1 MVKKVTAIFLIITI
15 IMTLFVQP
23 AFADFQ
29 PELPSLYKVF
39 EDYFMFGA
47 FHSLSSFFGN
57 NRDMMHHHYNIWA
70 PSNEFKP
77 SSLLDLNAAASNY
90 NTVYNEVY
98 ADGVITPEEEQRL
111 FEANTTIFLNSTS
124 QQINFLNQ
132 VRALNATRAPEDQ
145 VKVKCHTLFWHNLS
159 QQPEAFFHEGFSNNR
174 PWASKEVMLA
184 RIDSYVQKV
193 FERFAPYKD
202 IIYSWDVVN
211 EALDDFTGFLRNE
224 NDYQESRWGRIF
236 KRPDIADREERL
248 WEETVWVRQAFAS
261 AAKYN
266 KLYDLGL
273 TLVYNDFF
281 DANKEYEPKL
291 TSNIIMLRPIY
302 QMLKEEGVPFVIG
315 LQNRNATSLDLNVFK
330 DMYNRYAEIC
340 DEIQTTE
347 SDTRSDYIP
356 NPNYSPD
363 VLPYYLPDGSKN
375 PAWTWNAW
383 QTTPNAQVAI
393 VRDGWTAAMA
403 NRPEIQREQ
412 ADWLADQFD
421 FLLENSK
428 ANGGK
433 LVMYMLDGVNDSQ
446 TFNSNKGAH
455 IFMSADSSGNTNYT
469 AKMSYYAIIGSVPRF
484 EIRKLLEKAPT
495 DAMKDNYTPASW
507 NKYAQA
513 RQVAQDILNV
523 RIYDLNGY
531 NNAKNALNA
540 LTQAVNELVDT
551 EASLTQI
558 TVNGL
563 PLPGFSPEIREYN
576 CAVPAGSLPLVTAT
590 AMNENST
597 VTISQVT
604 ELPGK
609 AVITVSSSDGSRQ
622 TTYIINFSVDT
633 SLSSLKVDGVPV
645 AGFSPDNLVYDM
657 TVPYGSTP
665 QVTAEPSDPGA
676 SVNIIQASSVP
687 GQAIIEVT
695 AGGAKTTYT
704 INFNVDSTLKSLRV
718 NGIQVSGFSPDTYK
732 YNVYIPEGI
741 PVVTVVPNDPNA
753 PVEIIQANAVPGQ
766 ARVLIGHEGSQLI
779 YTVNFSNSMYGNDE
793 FDEPTLNTALWH
805 WVNEDPSTWSLTS
818 NPGFMTISPRAG
830 DIYQGSTDA
839 KNILLQD
846 APGDWTIET
855 KIICSV
861 RPHVPYQQG
870 GLIAYQDMDNY
881 IKLEWE
887 ATGSNSTIIQV
898 CREVNGSP
906 QATSIN
912 GNVVGSN
919 NTLWFRMVKNGN
931 QYTCYYSTDGENF
944 TQVGTTYTLNFTNV
958 KTGFICIN
966 GSGTST
972 DLDVMFDYFHTTAVS
987 YLPLPVDKTALSA
1000 LIIEAQALDESK
1012 YTAESWANLQAALAS
1027 AIAVESDPNA
1037 QQADVDSAVA
1047 NLQAAINALV
1057 FVKPT
1062 ASITGAGSV
1071 QPGSEF
1077 TVTISLDSVSQSV
1090 YAEDLT
1096 LSYDPAIF
1104 EYISTA
1110 SADEDIKV
1118 LRAEDSGTGFVR
1130 IIAANVGGVTG
1141 SITPILNINFK
1152 VKSGVENTLG
1162 TISIADAELGVMP
1175 EGTVIQ
1181 PNLGSITIFV
1191 EGSTPAVDKSALL
1204 ATINE
1209 AEELYNNAVV
1219 GTENGNYWQADKD
1232 AFKAAI
1238 DEAKA
1243 VLDDPGASQSEVDN
1257 AKDSLIAAMEA
1268 FQASVITPTTGDL
1281 NNSSTIDIGDLALI
1295 AYYYGATSDSENWA
1309 VAKIADINKDNKV
1322 DIEDLAFI
1330 ANRIPD

>member
-1 MVKKVTAIFLIITI
+1 MLKKLTAIFLIITI

-39 EDYFMFGA
+39 KDYFMFGS
-47 FHSLSSFFGN
+47 FHSLSSFFGS

-77 SSLLDLNAAASNY
+77 SGLLDLNSAASNY
-90 NTVYNEVY
+90 NTVLNQVN
-98 ADGVITPEEEQRL
+98 ADGVITPEEEELL
-111 FEANTTIFLNSTS
+111 FKANTTIVLGSTS
-124 QQINFLNQ
+124 QQLNFLNQ
-132 VRALNATRAPEDQ
+132 VRALNATRGPEDQ

-159 QQPEAFFHEGFSNNR
+159 QQPVAFFREGFSTEN

-184 RIDSYVQKV
+184 RIDSYIQKV

-211 EALDDFTGFLRNE
+211 EAIDDFTGFLRNE

-248 WEETVWVRQAFAS
+248 LEETIWIRQAFES

-266 KLYDLGL
+266 KEYDLGL

-291 TSNIIMLRPIY
+291 TSTIIMLRPIY
-302 QMLKEEGVPFVIG
+302 EMLKEEGVPFVIG

-330 DMYNRYAEIC
+330 NMYNRFAEIC

-347 SDTRSDYIP
+347 SDCRSDYVP

-375 PAWTWNAW
+375 PAWTWSAW
-383 QTTPNAQVAI
+383 QNTPNAQVAI
-393 VRDGWTAAMA
+393 VRDGWTASMA

-433 LVMYMLDGVNDSQ
+433 LVMYMLDGVSDSQ

-455 IFMSADSSGNTNYT
+455 IFMAADSSGNTNYT

-495 DAMKDNYTPASW
+495 DDQKDNYTPQSW
-507 NKYAQA
+507 DKFVQA
-513 RQVAQDILNV
+513 RQAAQDILNV

-531 NNAKNALNA
+531 NNAKNAQDA
-540 LTQAVNELVDT
+540 LAKAVNELIDV
-551 EASLTQI
+551 EASLTEI
-558 TVNGL
+558 KVNGTSL
-563 PLPGFSPEIREYN
+563 PDFSPEIREYT
-576 CAVPAGSLPLVTAT
+576 CIVPAGSLPQVTTIA
-590 AMNENST
+590 ADENSI
-597 VTISQVT
+597 VTINQAT

-633 SLSSLKVDGVPV
+633 SLSSLKADGIPV

-665 QVTAEPSDPGA
+665 EVTAEPIDPGVT
-676 SVNIIQASSVP
+676 VNITQVSSVP

-704 INFNVDSTLKSLRV
+704 INFTVDSTLKSLKV
-718 NGIQVSGFSPDTYK
+718 NGIQVSGFSPGTYT

-741 PVVTVVPNDPNA
+741 PVVTAVPNDPNA
-753 PVEIIQANAVPGQ
+753 PVEIIQADAVPGQ
-766 ARVLIGHEGSQLI
+766 AMVKIGYEGSQLI
-779 YTVNFSNSMYGNDE
+779 YTVNFGNIMNGNDE
-793 FDEPTLNTALWH
+793 FDEPTLNTALWQ
-805 WVNEDPSTWSLTS
+805 WYNEDPSTWSLTA
-818 NPGFMTISPRAG
+818 NPGYMTISPRAG
-830 DIYQGSTDA
+830 DLYQSSTDA
-839 KNILLQD
+839 RNILLQD

-855 KIICSV
+855 KFICSV
-861 RPHVPYQQG
+861 RPHVAYQQG
-870 GLIAYQDMDNY
+870 GLIAFQDVDNY

-887 ATGSNSTIIQV
+887 ATSSTNTIIQV
-898 CREVNGSP
+898 LREVNGSP
-906 QATSIN
+906 SATSIN
-912 GNVVGSN
+912 GNVVGSD
-919 NTLWFRMVKNGN
+919 NTLWFRIVKSGN
-931 QYTCYYSTDGENF
+931 QYTCYYSTDGTTF
-944 TQVGTTYTLNFTNV
+944 IQVGSTYTLNFNNV
-958 KTGFICIN
+958 KTGLIAIN

-972 DLDVMFDYFHTTAVS
+972 DLDVMFDYFHTTAIS
-987 YLPLPVDKTALSA
+987 YLPLPADKSA
-1000 LIIEAQALDESK
+1000 LTELINQAQSLDESK
-1012 YTAESWANLQAALAS
+1012 YTAESWTNLQTVLAE
-1027 AIAVESDPNA
+1027 AIAVEADPDA
-1037 QQADVDSAVA
+1037 LQTDVDKAVS
-1047 NLQAAINALV
+1047 NLEAAINALV
-1057 FVKPT
+1057 FIGPATK
-1062 ASITGAGSV
+1062 ITGISSV
-1071 QPGSEF
+1071 QPGAEF
-1077 TVTISLDSVSQSV
+1077 TLGISLDSVIQSV
-1090 YAEDLT
+1090 FAEDLT
-1096 LSYDPAIF
+1096 LSYDPAVF
-1104 EYISTA
+1104 EFVSAT

-1118 LRAEDSGTGFVR
+1118 LRVEDSGTGTVR
-1130 IIAANVGGVTG
+1130 IIAANIGGVAG
-1141 SITPILNINFK
+1141 DSTPILNVSFK
-1152 VKSGVENTLG
+1152 VKSGVTNTSSAVSLVE
-1162 TISIADAELGVMP
+1162 AKLGVMP
-1175 EGTVIQ
+1175 EGAIIQ
-1181 PNLGSITIFV
+1181 PSLGSITISV
-1191 EGSTPAVDKSALL
+1191 EGISTVDKSALR
-1204 ATINE
+1204 AAINE
-1209 AEELYNNAVV
+1209 AEELYNSAVV
-1219 GTENGNYWQADKD
+1219 GVENGNYWQADKD

-1238 DEAKA
+1238 DDAKA
-1243 VLDDPGASQSEVDN
+1243 VLDDPDANQSEVDD
-1257 AKDSLIAAMEA
+1257 AKDSLIDAMEA

-1281 NNSSTIDIGDLALI
+1281 NNSSSIDIGDLALV
-1295 AYYYGATSDSENWA
+1295 AYYYGATPASENWA
-1309 VAKIADINKDNKV
+1309 TAQVADINKDNKV